1 MPNLN
6 QAIIAA
12 SNCSGMNAPDLRIIN
27 EDNVI
32 QMRKEFLENVAYNG
46 KMTHEDII
54 IVLQYMSPYCK

>member
-32 QMRKEFLENVAYNG
+32 QMRKEFLENVAYNS

>member
-12 SNCSGMNAPDLRIIN
+12 SNCSGMNAPDLKN
-27 EDNVI
+27 LTKDNVI
-32 QMRKEFLENVAYNG
+32 QERNEFLKNVSYNS